1 MFSTTIYNNRDM
13 EAAEMSTDRSTDKE
27 DIVHAYNGI
36 LSSHKHEI
44 MPFAARWIDLEI
56 IILSEVSR
64 QMLNDVTYMWNL
76 KNDYKWT
83 YF

>member
-1 MFSTTIYNNRDM
+1 
-13 EAAEMSTDRSTDKE
+13 MSIDRSTDKE
-27 DIVHAYNGI
+27 DVVHVYNGI
-36 LSSHKHEI
+36 LFSHQKSEI
-44 MPFAARWIDLEI
+44 MPFAARWIDL

-83 YF
+83 YFKPETASQT